1 MFPGFLLYSLW
12 SGASLCCYA
21 SRLPTRGS
29 SLLSVVLYCI
39 IMHMHNKRDWRLD
52 TERERKEKEK
62 SERKKD
68 AKAKARKNKV
78 PKLNDKIPPNFDFI
92 PISRVFSVKPNQ
104 TIGDRDRG
112 I

>member
-39 IMHMHNKRDWRLD
+39 IMHMHNKRDWRLL
-52 TERERKEKEK
+52 TQREREKRKRRVKG
-62 SERKKD
+62 RKT
-68 AKAKARKNKV
+68 
-78 PKLNDKIPPNFDFI
+78 PKLKEEKTKSLNLMTRFR
-92 PISRVFSVKPNQ
+92 PILISFRYREYLV
-104 TIGDRDRG
+104 
-112 I
+112 

>member
-1 MFPGFLLYSLW
+1 M
-12 SGASLCCYA
+12 
-21 SRLPTRGS
+21 
-29 SLLSVVLYCI
+29 
-39 IMHMHNKRDWRLD
+39 D
-52 TERERKEKEK
+52 TGRERKEKEK